1 MKRLDDDSI
10 VISNEEA
17 AQLYE
22 ILRHFMSR
30 EWDHH
35 TDRVIET
42 QSEESGMEYLNPD
55 AYRIANELSTI

>member
-1 MKRLDDDSI
+1 MKRLDDNT
-10 VISNEEA
+10 VAISNEEA
-17 AQLYE
+17 ERIYE
-22 ILRHFMSR
+22 LLRRFMSQ